1 MIYISSFLFFL
12 VADIFFIIKKIPKVK
27 TVFLISLI
35 LLLNTLA
42 YYFMDSFMKL
52 ISILA
57 IWLIINNQIEN
68 NKLLSLSMLFSSVT
82 CMISLAVSSFAIN
95 FSHIKSLLL
104 VIFIFSFINCIS
116 IFLVRK
122 LFYRF
127 LHNIYANKF
136 IVLFYLNIFLFLI
149 YIYQIK
155 SINLQKYNTFSM
167 KDIILSDFTNL
178 GILIIFS
185 LPFIIICLLIY
196 YNTDKNNLEERENKL
211 LSSYYKDL
219 DRNNQKLRKN
229 QHDIK
234 NIFLSLSTLI
244 EKEDISSL
252 KKYFRG
258 NFKPYYDEIL
268 MDEEHISELS
278 KIDLALLRG
287 LIYEK
292 ISLAKSLKIDV
303 NLRVP
308 CPISKVN
315 MEELD
320 LVKSLGIILD
330 NAIEEVTNK
339 NNAYII
345 FDILNFNDKVT
356 FSVENSIEKE
366 KIDIN
371 NLSSTKGYNR
381 GYGLLN
387 LKEILS
393 KYKNVDF
400 TTESFDFKFV
410 QVITIR

>member
-1 MIYISSFLFFL
+1 
-12 VADIFFIIKKIPKVK
+12 
-27 TVFLISLI
+27 
-35 LLLNTLA
+35 
-42 YYFMDSFMKL
+42 
-52 ISILA
+52 
-57 IWLIINNQIEN
+57 
-68 NKLLSLSMLFSSVT
+68 
-82 CMISLAVSSFAIN
+82 
-95 FSHIKSLLL
+95 
-104 VIFIFSFINCIS
+104 
-116 IFLVRK
+116 
-122 LFYRF
+122 
-127 LHNIYANKF
+127 
-136 IVLFYLNIFLFLI
+136 
-149 YIYQIK
+149 
-155 SINLQKYNTFSM
+155 
-167 KDIILSDFTNL
+167 
-178 GILIIFS
+178 
-185 LPFIIICLLIY
+185 
-196 YNTDKNNLEERENKL
+196 
-211 LSSYYKDL
+211 
-219 DRNNQKLRKN
+219 
-229 QHDIK
+229 
-234 NIFLSLSTLI
+234 
-244 EKEDISSL
+244 
-252 KKYFRG
+252 
-258 NFKPYYDEIL
+258 